1 MPIKTP
7 TKRTK
12 EAGRPAAR
20 VLPAKSPAKAA
31 ATRNAPAR
39 STKDWKDE
47 EANEGQAKSHRGP
60 AGGPVST
67 PEEAVAGDN
76 YHIANWSDPAWIDD
90 AGERLT
96 VSLWFPTQRVA
107 LDYPEDEAERNT
119 KIAVFKK
126 LKVPY
131 VGVLPG
137 QPLKVDEA
145 RKQLL
150 AQGAKIAH

>member
-1 MPIKTP
+1 MPASTAR
-7 TKRTK
+7 KRTT

-20 VLPAKSPAKAA
+20 TLSAKSPAKAKA
-31 ATRNAPAR
+31 AKRAPAR

-47 EANEGQAKSHRGP
+47 EANETDSKSYRGK
-60 AGGPVST
+60 AGGPVTT

-76 YHIANWSDPAWIDD
+76 YHIANWSHPDWQDD
-90 AGERLT
+90 EDNRLT

-107 LDYPEDEAERNT
+107 LDYPEDEAERDT